1 LEQQIQEI
9 FCDSSAKEFPISTQC
24 APVGAAAL
32 ISDFSHCAS
41 RLFIQHFGM
50 IFGAH
55 CSTAGGVCMA
65 LKRAELISAESVQ
78 IFVKNN
84 MQWFGRPHL
93 PDDVQCFLRERARC
107 GFAAVFGHAGYLI
120 NLGAGPSANRSKSL
134 QSLVQE
140 ITFAA
145 ALQLPFLVLHPGAH
159 LGAGEA
165 EGLRQIVGGLDEVF
179 GATKESG
186 VRIALENTA
195 GQGSCLGNQF
205 EHLAAIYDR
214 AQYPERLAVCI
225 DTAHLFAAGHDIRS
239 PKGWDKTVKQMDS
252 LFGRKQVVAFHLND
266 SKTELNSRVDRHEHI
281 GKGKI
286 GLQAFRHIV
295 NDARF
300 KNSPACLETFKSEDL
315 HEDVEN
321 LATLRSL
328 VKKPA

>member
-1 LEQQIQEI
+1 
-9 FCDSSAKEFPISTQC
+9 
-24 APVGAAAL
+24 
-32 ISDFSHCAS
+32 
-41 RLFIQHFGM
+41 M

-65 LKRAELISAESVQ
+65 LERARLISAESVQ

-84 MQWFGRPHL
+84 MQWFGRPQA
-93 PDDVQCFLRERARC
+93 PKDVERFLSEQAAG
-107 GFAAVFGHAGYLI
+107 GFATIFGHAGYLI

-134 QSLVQE
+134 QSLIQE
-140 ITFAA
+140 INFAGD
-145 ALQLPFLVLHPGAH
+145 LQLPFLVLHPGAH
-159 LGAGEA
+159 LGAGEDA
-165 EGLRQIVGGLDEVF
+165 GLRNIVAGLDEVF
-179 GATKESG
+179 RATKESS

-205 EHLAAIYDR
+205 EHLAAIYDCVET
-214 AQYPERLAVCI
+214 PGRLAVCI
-225 DTAHLFAAGHDIRS
+225 DTAHLFAAGQDIRT
-239 PKGWDKTVKQMDS
+239 PKGWNKTVKQIDS
-252 LFGRKQVVAFHLND
+252 LFGRKQIVAFHLND

-300 KNSPACLETFKSEDL
+300 KDCPGCLETFKSEDL
-315 HEDVEN
+315 HEDIEN

-328 VKKPA
+328 VKKTA